1 MKEFLA
7 HVLEQQSQKS
17 HSDDQIA
24 AIRYHVSNPHIMT
37 LDHRKEYFMC
47 VYKEDINSFSID
59 PTDCGLL
66 QYGERLDISLLHLNG
81 GIIFEPLSERYMEI
95 NHINRAFIEPDII
108 CFGRLFALIKNCV
121 NMNNLRIEIM
131 FDEVSA
137 LYLYYIIC
145 WFPL

>member
-7 HVLEQQSQKS
+7 HVLEQQSQNS
-17 HSDDQIA
+17 HADDQIA

-81 GIIFEPLSERYMEI
+81 GMYGSLSDKYVIIFAICPLNDLLDRLFSLIEDCVEI
-95 NHINRAFIEPDII
+95 NNVRIAYTRKL
-108 CFGRLFALIKNCV
+108 LF
-121 NMNNLRIEIM
+121 
-131 FDEVSA
+131 
-137 LYLYYIIC
+137 
-145 WFPL
+145 

>member
-17 HSDDQIA
+17 HSDDQTA
-24 AIRYHVSNPHIMT
+24 AIQYHGSNPHIMT

-81 GIIFEPLSERYMEI
+81 GMYGTLAERYVEKQLNVHHMMLVSLLVMCDCCWL
-95 NHINRAFIEPDII
+95 ACLTD
-108 CFGRLFALIKNCV
+108 CSLKLMTAALRGK
-121 NMNNLRIEIM
+121 M
-131 FDEVSA
+131 
-137 LYLYYIIC
+137 
-145 WFPL
+145 